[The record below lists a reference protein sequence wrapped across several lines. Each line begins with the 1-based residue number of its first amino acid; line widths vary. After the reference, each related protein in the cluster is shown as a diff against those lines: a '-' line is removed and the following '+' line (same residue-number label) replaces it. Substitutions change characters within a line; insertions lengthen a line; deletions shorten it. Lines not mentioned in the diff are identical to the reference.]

1 MLFLFRKQTT
11 FRQMKKTYSFGVR
24 PQDVDFQYR
33 ITPAAL
39 TDILLTTAGMN
50 ADENGFGIRDL
61 NNDDCSWVLL
71 RMAVEV
77 GRFPEQYEKIKV
89 ETWVEEVGR
98 ASTTRNFRITDATGK
113 LIAKAVSSWAM
124 INVMTRRAQ
133 DLIALEGIH
142 AFANGE
148 SNEMEKPVRLQ
159 SVETEPAGEFNVK
172 YSHIDINGH
181 TNSIRYVE
189 WITDCFSLD
198 TYKNKQIN
206 RFEINYINEI
216 LFGDKVSIH
225 MQETETDDF
234 RFELRKNGST
244 ACKARVLFG

>member
-1 MLFLFRKQTT
+1 
-11 FRQMKKTYSFGVR
+11 MKKTYSFSVR

-39 TDILLTTAGMN
+39 TDMLLNTAGMN

-71 RMAVEV
+71 RMAVEIR
-77 GRFPEQYEKIKV
+77 RFPEQYEKIAV

-98 ASTTRNFRITDATGK
+98 ASTTRNFRITDAAGQ
-113 LIAKAVSSWAM
+113 LIAKAVSNWAM
-124 INVMTRRAQ
+124 INVLTRRAQ

-148 SNEMEKPVRLQ
+148 SNEMEKPVRVQ
-159 SVETEPAGEFNVK
+159 SLETEPVGEFNVK

-198 TYKNKQIN
+198 TYKSKQIK
-206 RFEINYINEI
+206 RFEINYMNEMLYGESVEI
-216 LFGDKVSIH
+216 YQ
-225 MQETETDDF
+225 QEVKSDDF
-234 RFELRKNGST
+234 RFEIRKDDKTS
-244 ACKARVLFG
+244 CRARVVF

>member
-1 MLFLFRKQTT
+1 
-11 FRQMKKTYSFGVR
+11 MKKAYSFNIR
-24 PQDVDFQYR
+24 PQEVDFQYNV
-33 ITPAAL
+33 TLASL

-61 NNDDCSWVLL
+61 NHNDCSWVLL
-71 RMAVEV
+71 RMAIEIN
-77 GRFPEQYEKIKV
+77 RFPQQYEEIEV

-98 ASTTRNFRITDATGK
+98 ASTTRNFRICDAKGK
-113 LIAKAVSSWAM
+113 LIIKAVSNWAM
-124 INVMTRRAQ
+124 INVLTRRAQ
-133 DLIALEGIH
+133 DLITLEGIH

-148 SNEMEKPVRLQ
+148 SNEMDKPLKLQ
-159 SVETEPAGEFNVK
+159 SIEKEPVELFGVK

-181 TNSIRYVE
+181 VNSIRYVE
-189 WITDCFSLD
+189 WITDCFSLE
-198 TYKNKQIN
+198 TYKTNQIK